1 MVDAQLLND
10 ALITIAIACGAA
22 IFLALSIVAIASL
35 RQRRAWRML
44 AGTGRPSRPS
54 RPVNSRIRQ
63 AHREAAHRETAHR
76 ETAHRETAHRETAFR

>member
-44 AGTGRPSRPS
+44 ASTGRPS

-63 AHREAAHRETAHR
+63 AHRE
-76 ETAHRETAHRETAFR
+76 TAHRETAFR

>member
-44 AGTGRPSRPS
+44 AGTGRPSRS
-54 RPVNSRIRQ
+54 VNSRIRQ
-63 AHREAAHRETAHR
+63 AHREAAHREAAHR
-76 ETAHRETAHRETAFR
+76 EAAHRETAFR